1 MTKRRPNPDN
11 IDSCSP
17 PTHHEPT
24 LNHPGIERTITM
36 EQFKWIALPVTALG
50 LVFLFFGMIWQGAVQ
65 LAVAVALLAGA
76 ASIWRTT
83 TGTWPLTQT
92 EPP

>member
-1 MTKRRPNPDN
+1 MQQ
-11 IDSCSP
+11 
-17 PTHHEPT
+17 
-24 LNHPGIERTITM
+24 L
-36 EQFKWIALPVTALG
+36 KWVAVPVTAVG

-65 LAVAVALLAGA
+65 LAVAAALLAIA

-92 EPP
+92 EPR